1 MDFISSYIERYS
13 YMFSNL
19 PRIKCIAS
27 LNFHVKQTNKL
38 KVHVADLK
46 RLYFKL
52 LHVANLLFV
61 KYKFT
66 YEVCVAVL

>member
-1 MDFISSYIERYS
+1 MYCFIK
-13 YMFSNL
+13 L
-19 PRIKCIAS
+19 PRVANIQFAK
-27 LNFHVKQTNKL
+27 NKL

-66 YEVCVAVL
+66 YEVHVCVNVL

>member
-1 MDFISSYIERYS
+1 MYCFIK
-13 YMFSNL
+13 L
-19 PRIKCIAS
+19 PRVANIQFAE
-27 LNFHVKQTNKL
+27 NKL
-38 KVHVADLK
+38 KVHVAVLK

-66 YEVCVAVL
+66 YEVCVTVL